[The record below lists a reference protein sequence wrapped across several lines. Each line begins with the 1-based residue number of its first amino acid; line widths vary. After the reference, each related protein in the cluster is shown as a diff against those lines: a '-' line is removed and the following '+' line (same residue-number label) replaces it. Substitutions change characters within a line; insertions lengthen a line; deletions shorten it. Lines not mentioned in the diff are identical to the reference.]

1 MFGHL
6 RLHGLGRVVVAHQ
19 LHHVLLQLLLRV
31 RVLLAQLLQDELLGE
46 GPRHAES
53 EKLLEDERLVLSC
66 THSPL
71 VQVGSLGVL
80 ELRENTKHQIFII
93 QWKTQYKPSEC
104 IRVGSPEWSSRN
116 LATLQ

>member
-31 RVLLAQLLQDELLGE
+31 RVLLAELLQDELLGE

-71 VQVGSLGVL
+71 VQVGSLRVL
-80 ELRENTKHQIFII
+80 ELRKYKTSNIYHPVENTI
-93 QWKTQYKPSEC
+93 QTFRMYPRW
-104 IRVGSPEWSSRN
+104 
-116 LATLQ
+116 